1 MADRTAGLAHAL
13 RRGLA
18 RAEQG
23 KALSADEAAV
33 LLRAR
38 GGDLERLLDVAATL
52 RDLGWGQTVTYS
64 RKVFIPLTMLCR
76 DHCHYCTF
84 AQPPAKLEHP
94 FLHPDE
100 VVAIAEAGRR
110 MGCKEALFT
119 LGDRPED
126 RYPVAARWLAERG
139 YGSTL
144 EYVRAMAIRVIEETG
159 LLPHLNPGVMSYEE
173 LARLKHVSASMGMM
187 LETSSARLSERGG
200 PHFNSPDKVPAVRLR
215 TIEDAGRHAIPFTTG
230 VLVGIGETPLELARS
245 LFAIREAHRRYR
257 HVQEVIVQNFRA
269 KPGTAMHAAPE
280 PQDEAFLAA
289 VAVARV
295 VLGPHVSVQ
304 APPNLSD
311 PAQRLRLLDAGI
323 NDWGGVSPLTPDHVN
338 PERPWP
344 GIDSLAASTAARGK
358 TLRERLTIYPRYV
371 AEPDPWI
378 AGRMRAPVA
387 ALAGAD
393 GLGVEGQRPEP
404 TPWQDPDVAWKP
416 RSIELTFSKAAD
428 AGLRADAEPVYGTF
442 EVVDNPITQAWTRE
456 RVEPPRLD
464 TEIRSALAKASAHRP
479 ITDAEALALFR
490 AEGPSLDA
498 LCVVA
503 DELRAEAVGP
513 EVTYIVNR
521 NINFTNVCYV
531 GCRFCAFAQREVDEE
546 SYTLT
551 LAEVADRAQEAW
563 DRGATEVCMQ
573 GGIHPDL
580 PGTFYLDLLRAVK
593 DRVPAMHIHAFSP
606 MEILNGATK
615 LGVSFAEFLTEAKAA
630 GLDTIPG
637 TAAEILDDDVR
648 WTLTKGKLPAD
659 TWEQIV
665 RTAHDLGVRSSST
678 MMFGHVDA
686 PPHWV
691 AHIRRLGRIQQDT
704 GGFTEFVPLPFVHR
718 NAPIYLA
725 GKARPGPSREESL
738 RVHAVARILLDGRID
753 NIQVSWVKLGV
764 DACQQILRAGANDF
778 GGTLMEETISRMA
791 GAEWGIEM
799 TPDMFDDAIRS
810 IGRIPAVRTTT
821 YDRIVPVDD
830 AAHRVSVSMVDGSR
844 QAG

>member
-1 MADRTAGLAHAL
+1 MADRTAGLVHAL

-23 KALSADEAAV
+23 KALSAGEAALLLEARDADLDR
-33 LLRAR
+33 LLRIAGR
-38 GGDLERLLDVAATL
+38 L
-52 RDLGWGQTVTYS
+52 RDLGWGDTVTYS
-64 RKVFIPLTMLCR
+64 RKVFVPLTMLCR

-84 AQPPAKLEHP
+84 AKPPAKLDHP
-94 FLHPDE
+94 FLTPDE
-100 VVAIAEAGRR
+100 VLAIAEAGRR

-126 RYPVAARWLAERG
+126 RYPLAARWLAERG

-144 EYVRAMAIRVIEETG
+144 EYVRAMAIRVIEQTG
-159 LLPHLNPGVMSYEE
+159 LLPHLNPGVMSYED
-173 LARLKHVSASMGMM
+173 LARLKHVSASMGLM
-187 LETSSARLSERGG
+187 LETSSPRLSERGR

-215 TIEDAGRHAIPFTTG
+215 TIEDAGRLAIPFTTG
-230 VLVGIGETPLELARS
+230 ILVGIGETPLERAES

-269 KPGTAMHAAPE
+269 KPGTAMRSAPE
-280 PQDEAFLAA
+280 PHEQEFLATI
-289 VAVARV
+289 AVARI

-311 PAQRLRLLDAGI
+311 PDQRLRLLDAGI
-323 NDWGGVSPLTPDHVN
+323 NDWGGVSPVTPDHVN

-344 GIDSLAASTAARGK
+344 GIGSLAASTAARGK
-358 TLRERLTIYPRYV
+358 SLRERLAIYPRYV

-387 ALAGAD
+387 ALAAGD

-416 RSIELTFSKAAD
+416 RTIELTFSKAAG

-442 EVVDNPITQAWTRE
+442 EVVDNPITQAWANDRA
-456 RVEPPRLD
+456 EPARID
-464 TEIRSALAKASAHRP
+464 ADIRSALAKAAAHRP

-513 EVTYIVNR
+513 EVTYVVNR

-551 LAEVADRAQEAW
+551 LTDVADRAEEAW

-593 DRVPAMHIHAFSP
+593 DRVPGMHVHAFSP

-615 LGVSFAEFLTEAKAA
+615 LGVSFEGFLAEAKAA
-630 GLDTIPG
+630 GLGTIPG
-637 TAAEILDDDVR
+637 TAAEILDDEVR

-665 RTAHDLGVRSSST
+665 RTAHDLGIRSSST

-691 AHIRRLGRIQQDT
+691 AHIRRIGRIQRDT

-725 GKARPGPSREESL
+725 GKARPGPSREDSL
-738 RVHAVARILLDGRID
+738 RVHAVARILLDGDID
-753 NIQVSWVKLGV
+753 NVQVSWVKLGV

-799 TPDMFDDAIRS
+799 TPDMFDDAIRA
-810 IGRIPAVRTTT
+810 IGRVPAVRTTT
-821 YDRIVPVDD
+821 YDRIV
-830 AAHRVSVSMVDGSR
+830 RV
-844 QAG
+844 